1 MRYHEFLRTV
11 VCTASSLALALT
23 LGMAGATL
31 AFGDENAQNE
41 AASSVASFEEASKA
55 YLEAEQELQT
65 IEQKIADNEVRQA
78 ELEERLPAQ
87 RQRTAASVKAM
98 YLFQQSSSGLLDLVL
113 SSEDFNDFITTVRYI
128 DAIQQRNTAEINAL
142 VDLET
147 ELVNTQAELSAQRDA
162 ATKKRDEADS
172 AMAEAS
178 SALRDA
184 RAAQRI
190 LQDAG
195 DLAALQA
202 AAAQESPASAES
214 TSSSSEHS
222 EQQESGSQSSS
233 SASQGHETSAQEQTQ
248 VQQSTPAPQPS
259 SPSTPSSSSSGTS
272 TEEWAARID
281 AYLEGTELAGHG
293 ADFAAAAEQ
302 YGVDPRISPAI
313 SRIESGSGQVCFKP
327 HNAWGWGTASW
338 DNWTS
343 AIYGH
348 VSGFSEGYGSTLTL
362 DGAQWYAGTNM
373 YGEWYN
379 LVQDQMSQI

>member
-1 MRYHEFLRTV
+1 MRYHDFLHTV

-23 LGMAGATL
+23 LGMVGAAP
-31 AFGDENAQNE
+31 AFGDQNADDQ

-142 VDLET
+142 VNLET
-147 ELVNTQAELSAQRDA
+147 ELVNTQAELSTQRDA

-202 AAAQESPASAES
+202 AAAQESPAAAES
-214 TSSSSEHS
+214 ANPSSEQS
-222 EQQESGSQSSS
+222 EQQENGSQPSS
-233 SASQGHETSAQEQTQ
+233 SASQEHETPAQEQTPAPEQ
-248 VQQSTPAPQPS
+248 PSTPAPQPS
-259 SPSTPSSSSSGTS
+259 TPSPSSSGTS

-313 SRIESGSGQVCFKP
+313 SRIESGSGEVCFKP

-348 VSGFSEGYGSTLTL
+348 VSGFSQGYGSTLTL